1 MKAEKQ
7 RGKERKGEKE
17 DEKRSARQDVLEKK
31 KKKPVGCGWN
41 EKKKVQWQ
49 EIKGVRDEIKRKWE
63 KMMKGNVKW
72 FRCMCA
78 CGKPQLSIF
87 YLVFTSCFTA
97 CLVYNSC
104 N

>member
-41 EKKKVQWQ
+41 EKKSTMAGDQRS
-49 EIKGVRDEIKRKWE
+49 EG
-63 KMMKGNVKW
+63 
-72 FRCMCA
+72 
-78 CGKPQLSIF
+78 
-87 YLVFTSCFTA
+87 
-97 CLVYNSC
+97 
-104 N
+104 